1 MFKRISVCVP
11 LLLSLYLLAERAVG
25 QTGASSPKFS
35 VEVVKLNKSGSQEQ
49 SGGLLPGGQF
59 AATNISII
67 QLLQFAYRVDDSAI
81 SGMPSWFRSD
91 RFDVTA
97 KGSPNTSDPELRTMM
112 QNLLAAEFKLSVR
125 NVQMPQDAFALIVA
139 KGGPKLQKASGQP
152 LPPLSAAAAA
162 AAVAR
167 NEQVDPNEHC
177 RRSYDE
183 NTGNHAECR
192 NISML
197 ELARRLRSL
206 APAYFDRPIV
216 DQTGI
221 SGTYDLTLQW
231 TGRDQL
237 DSLGGLTIFDAVIK
251 ELGLKLEQRKVPL
264 PAIAIEHVERPSAK

>member
-1 MFKRISVCVP
+1 M
-11 LLLSLYLLAERAVG
+11 G
-25 QTGASSPKFS
+25 QAGAASPKFS

-59 AATNISII
+59 AANNISII

-91 RFDVTA
+91 RFDVVA

-112 QNLLAAEFKLSVR
+112 QNLLALEFKLSVR
-125 NVQMPQDAFALIVA
+125 NVQTAQDAFALIVA

-152 LPPLSAAAAA
+152 LPALSAAAA
-162 AAVAR
+162 R
-167 NEQVDPNEHC
+167 NEQDDPNEHC
-177 RRSYDE
+177 RRSYDK

-192 NISML
+192 NISVP

-206 APAYFDRPIV
+206 APAYFDRPVV

-221 SGTYDLTLQW
+221 TGTYDLTLEW

-237 DSLGGLTIFDAVIK
+237 DSLGGLTIFDAVTK

-264 PAIAIEHVERPSAK
+264 PAIAIDHVEQLSAK

>member
-11 LLLSLYLLAERAVG
+11 LFLFLYLLADRAVG

-35 VEVVKLNKSGSQEQ
+35 VEVVKLNKSGSEEQ

-112 QNLLAAEFKLSVR
+112 QNLLAAEFKLSER

-152 LPPLSAAAAA
+152 LPPLGAA
-162 AAVAR
+162 AR
-167 NEQVDPNEHC
+167 NEQVDPNEHG
-177 RRSYDE
+177 RRSYDK
-183 NTGNHAECR
+183 NMGNHAECR
-192 NISML
+192 NISMP
-197 ELARRLRSL
+197 EWHGAAGAWRLPTS
-206 APAYFDRPIV
+206 
-216 DQTGI
+216 
-221 SGTYDLTLQW
+221 
-231 TGRDQL
+231 
-237 DSLGGLTIFDAVIK
+237 
-251 ELGLKLEQRKVPL
+251 
-264 PAIAIEHVERPSAK
+264 IAL

>member
-11 LLLSLYLLAERAVG
+11 LFLFLYLPAERVAG
-25 QTGASSPKFS
+25 QTRAASPKFS
-35 VEVVKLNKSGSQEQ
+35 VEVVKLNKSGSEEQ

-112 QNLLAAEFKLSVR
+112 QNLLASEFKLSVR
-125 NVQMPQDAFALIVA
+125 NVQKPQDAFALVVA
-139 KGGPKLQKASGQP
+139 NGGPKLQAASGQP
-152 LPPLSAAAAA
+152 LPVLSAA
-162 AAVAR
+162 AR

-177 RRSYDE
+177 RRSFDK

-192 NISML
+192 NISMP

-206 APAYFDRPIV
+206 APAYFDRPVV

-237 DSLGGLTIFDAVIK
+237 DLLGGLTIFDAMIK
-251 ELGLKLEQRKVPL
+251 QLGLKLEQRKVPL
-264 PAIAIEHVERPSAK
+264 PAIAIQHVELPSAK